1 MINLIF
7 FYLFFIIILFYIF
20 LYRFEI
26 PLLFKKPDGRGFHSI
41 PISQLGGALIY
52 ISIFTFIIIVN
63 FFNKL
68 DFIYIKFFLII
79 TPLLIITFLD
89 DIKNLSIL
97 IRLVSQFIIISL
109 LIYFVFEINIDN
121 IWFYFYLLFL
131 LVFLNFYNFM
141 DGVNG
146 YVSSNIITIIIS
158 YSLFF
163 YIKDFY
169 YNIFH
174 IIILLP
180 IIVFFIFNF
189 CFNKV
194 FLGDTGS
201 ILLSLLL
208 FFYLYEMLKLNYLS
222 FYEVIIILNLYLI
235 DGFTNL
241 IYRFINKENIFIAH
255 RKHFYQIISEKFN
268 HVFTNFFQL
277 SYNLI
282 IFLFICL
289 IKLTGNHLFY
299 YFIIFQIIITT
310 ILVFYFRVI
319 YEKYQSI

>member
-1 MINLIF
+1 
-7 FYLFFIIILFYIF
+7 
-20 LYRFEI
+20 
-26 PLLFKKPDGRGFHSI
+26 
-41 PISQLGGALIY
+41 
-52 ISIFTFIIIVN
+52 
-63 FFNKL
+63 
-68 DFIYIKFFLII
+68 
-79 TPLLIITFLD
+79 
-89 DIKNLSIL
+89 
-97 IRLVSQFIIISL
+97 
-109 LIYFVFEINIDN
+109 
-121 IWFYFYLLFL
+121 
-131 LVFLNFYNFM
+131 M

-222 FYEVIIILNLYLI
+222 LYEVIIILNLYLI

-319 YEKYQSI
+319 YEKYQNI

>member
-1 MINLIF
+1 
-7 FYLFFIIILFYIF
+7 
-20 LYRFEI
+20 
-26 PLLFKKPDGRGFHSI
+26 
-41 PISQLGGALIY
+41 
-52 ISIFTFIIIVN
+52 
-63 FFNKL
+63 
-68 DFIYIKFFLII
+68 
-79 TPLLIITFLD
+79 
-89 DIKNLSIL
+89 
-97 IRLVSQFIIISL
+97 
-109 LIYFVFEINIDN
+109 
-121 IWFYFYLLFL
+121 
-131 LVFLNFYNFM
+131 M

-222 FYEVIIILNLYLI
+222 LYEVIIILNLYLI

-268 HVFTNFFQL
+268 HVFTNFFQGVGW
-277 SYNLI
+277 S
-282 IFLFICL
+282 FLPVE
-289 IKLTGNHLFY
+289 KMARDH
-299 YFIIFQIIITT
+299 IFQHANAQ
-310 ILVFYFRVI
+310 VMWRDPDRFH
-319 YEKYQSI
+319 E